1 VERLARKVKLITILD
16 TETTGLDP
24 KEHEVIDFA
33 AISFEEKGDGSYEII
48 KKIKFKIKPKHI
60 EKAQSAALKINGY
73 EASKWS
79 KAKLFEEHASS
90 IKEVIE
96 KSEMLLGQNLIFD
109 IRFLISEFKRCNLEP
124 PKFPEYIDTKEM
136 AGGLV
141 KEGKIKRSSMDYLC
155 EHFNITVSGRTHTA
169 LVDCERT
176 FLVWQKL
183 LKFTDSKTF
192 TYTDPY
198 EGFKDNKK

>member
-1 VERLARKVKLITILD
+1 MITIVD

-24 KEHEVIDFA
+24 KEHEVIDFG
-33 AISFEEKGDGSYEII
+33 AISLEEQGDGTYKVIN
-48 KKIKFKIKPKHI
+48 KIKFKIKPKHI
-60 EKAQSAALKINGY
+60 EKAQPTALKINGY
-73 EASKWS
+73 EENKWA
-79 KAKLFEEHASS
+79 KAKLFEEHAQK

-96 KSEMLLGQNLIFD
+96 NSEMLLGQNLIFD
-109 IRFLISEFKRCNLEP
+109 IRFLISEFKRCNLKP

-136 AGGLV
+136 ASGLV

-198 EGFKDNKK
+198 EGFADNKK